1 MRLLMVTAVQR
12 EADALGDVDDAVMVV
27 SGVGRTNAAAATTEA
42 ILEEGPFDLVISAG
56 VAGALPGAL
65 PGVGLDI
72 GEVVVAS
79 ECVYMEEGIITPEG
93 FLDTAEMGFPLGDF
107 VGNAVPVDPRILELV
122 SDHYRT
128 GPIATVATCSGTD
141 EAARGVVERTGALA
155 EAMEGAAVV
164 QAARRLGVPGI
175 EVRSISNTTGDREG
189 QRWDL
194 EGGLAALGRGMGDI
208 LNILG
213 TT

>member
-12 EADALGDVDDAVMVV
+12 EADALGDIDDAVMVV

-42 ILEEGPFDLVISAG
+42 IMREGPFELVISAG
-56 VAGALPGAL
+56 VAGAL

-189 QRWDL
+189 QRGDL
-194 EGGLAALGRGMGDI
+194 EGGLKGLGLAWAEIIRT
-208 LNILG
+208 LSEL
-213 TT
+213 